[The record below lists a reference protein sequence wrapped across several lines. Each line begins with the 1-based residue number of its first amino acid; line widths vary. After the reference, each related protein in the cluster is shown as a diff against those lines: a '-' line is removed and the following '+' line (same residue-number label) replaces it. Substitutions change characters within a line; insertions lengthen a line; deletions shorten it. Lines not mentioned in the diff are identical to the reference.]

1 MPVPSTGISRE
12 SVFSRLVPGQFAD
25 LHRDAAPNDDKLKQ
39 LLDRRAA
46 QQLRIGGL
54 VDDYAR
60 GFLDR
65 AELVRA
71 KSTATAEL
79 SRIDGEIELLE
90 ACSCRTEALTVEES
104 FRRAWEAN
112 ESIEWRGALID
123 RLIERIEVFPGI
135 GKPIVN
141 VDGVAMRFDKDRV
154 KIVWRPSD
162 SVAVSPPCQYVSL
175 TLFEMRLPD

>member
-1 MPVPSTGISRE
+1 VE
-12 SVFSRLVPGQFAD
+12 RLVRQPG
-25 LHRDAAPNDDKLKQ
+25 DKLKQ
-39 LLDRRAA
+39 LLDQRAA

-71 KSTATAEL
+71 KSSATAEL

-90 ACSCRTEALTVEES
+90 TCSRRTEALTAEES

-112 ESIEWRGALID
+112 ESIEWRGALIGK
-123 RLIERIEVFPGI
+123 LIERIEVFPGM

-141 VDGVAMRFDKDRV
+141 VDGVAMRLDKDRV
-154 KIVWRPSD
+154 KIVWRQSD
-162 SVAVSPPCQYVSL
+162 SVAVL
-175 TLFEMRLPD
+175 AA